1 MKKMIIKNMMA
12 AASVA
17 LVMGGSLTACVDL
30 DLSPNNAP
38 SEGNVWNSASMAEQT
53 IAGVYNR
60 LYEDYTADPNKGWF
74 DMWSSIM
81 DIDANWTA
89 GYHFLHANNTPTSDF
104 GSERWWK
111 NYYSGILRANDVI
124 TNLPTVAGISEAKKS
139 RYISECKFLRSWWY
153 YRLNILY
160 GGVPYYTEP
169 VKSIDG
175 AKKAR
180 STQDEIWDYLIQDL
194 TSCIDDPN
202 LPNKYGADSEDY
214 GHVTKGAAYA
224 LRGKVYMWKK
234 EWRKA
239 ADDFEEVSKCGYKLY
254 TNGSD
259 AYKQLFKA
267 ANERCDEMIFSLQ
280 CINEE
285 GFGGIKNRGYGNRC
299 LPPDNEGKGLGWNNY
314 VINPQFVDSYEN
326 KDGSPFNWDDIIPG
340 YSAMSTNARQVYFL
354 RNEINATER
363 ANAEASGADMTQYK
377 NSGNEERIKAAY
389 ANRDPRLG
397 FSVITP
403 YSTFIGGI
411 EGEALPYVMRFPYRS
426 RGRGTQDIETD
437 TNSKMYYLNR
447 KFVGE
452 GTETMTYYSEI
463 DLPFIRYADVLL
475 NWAEAL
481 NELND
486 IGGAVSKVNDVRNRA
501 GVAPLNSNADTTVNG
516 KEDMHRRIMNERHWE
531 LVGEDVIYF
540 DEIRWGTWKDLKFYT
555 DKEGRMNGMRQVWGS
570 PTYSYTWG
578 GNNYWTLPIPARE
591 IQMNPNM
598 EQNEG
603 WK

>member
-139 RYISECKFLRSWWY
+139 RYVSECKFLRSWWY

-234 EWRKA
+234 EWKKA

-411 EGEALPYVMRFPYRS
+411 FGAAHTDPYGLDYYTASVPSMGAQLEERYGGDILCRDLRGENLPEKTTLSVAGTEFEAIYYGETPLRNMGLIRSCQVWRLVDAYDTFSQWEASGDNRPGNTYPMTVRAGEAYAIHYHCWDGTDFWWYGVCEGMRLEN
-426 RGRGTQDIETD
+426 G
-437 TNSKMYYLNR
+437 
-447 KFVGE
+447 
-452 GTETMTYYSEI
+452 
-463 DLPFIRYADVLL
+463 
-475 NWAEAL
+475 AL
-481 NELND
+481 NTAEVIPPEAEREGMD
-486 IGGAVSKVNDVRNRA
+486 
-501 GVAPLNSNADTTVNG
+501 NG
-516 KEDMHRRIMNERHWE
+516 
-531 LVGEDVIYF
+531 
-540 DEIRWGTWKDLKFYT
+540 
-555 DKEGRMNGMRQVWGS
+555 
-570 PTYSYTWG
+570 
-578 GNNYWTLPIPARE
+578 
-591 IQMNPNM
+591 
-598 EQNEG
+598 
-603 WK
+603 

>member
-139 RYISECKFLRSWWY
+139 RYVSECKFLRSWWY

-224 LRGKVYMWKK
+224 LKSRAMLYAKRWQDAYD
-234 EWRKA
+234 A
-239 ADDFEEVSKCGYKLY
+239 ANNVIALKLY
-254 TNGSD
+254 GLTDNYEDAWKGNNKEAILEFDYDAANGPNHLFDRYYVPQCDGYDNGSTGTPTQEMVECYESKNGEKID
-259 AYKQLFKA
+259 WTPWHGITDETPPYDQLEPRFA
-267 ANERCDEMIFSLQ
+267 ATVIYRGCTWKGKKMDCSLD
-280 CINEE
+280 
-285 GFGGIKNRGYGNRC
+285 GKNGVFMPYREQGTSYGKTTT
-299 LPPDNEGKGLGWNNY
+299 G
-314 VINPQFVDSYEN
+314 
-326 KDGSPFNWDDIIPG
+326 
-340 YSAMSTNARQVYFL
+340 YFL
-354 RNEINATER
+354 RKLLDETLT
-363 ANAEASGADMTQYK
+363 DVK
-377 NSGNEERIKAAY
+377 NGKSAQPWVE
-389 ANRDPRLG
+389 
-397 FSVITP
+397 
-403 YSTFIGGI
+403 
-411 EGEALPYVMRFPYRS
+411 
-426 RGRGTQDIETD
+426 
-437 TNSKMYYLNR
+437 
-447 KFVGE
+447 
-452 GTETMTYYSEI
+452 
-463 DLPFIRYADVLL
+463 IRYAEVLL
-475 NWAEAL
+475 NKAEAAYRL
-481 NELND
+481 NK
-486 IGGAVSKVNDVRNRA
+486 IGEAQSAMNEVRARVKVNL
-501 GVAPLNSNADTTVNG
+501 PG
-516 KEDMHRRIMNERHWE
+516 KSSTGEAWFKDYRNERKVELAYEGHLFWDMRRWE
-531 LVGEDVIYF
+531 LAHIEY
-540 DEIRWGTWKDLKFYT
+540 
-555 DKEGRMNGMRQVWGS
+555 
-570 PTYSYTWG
+570 
-578 GNNYWTLPIPARE
+578 NNYRTHGFKIIGATNTYEYVDCDGQDRKFIKKLYVLPVPSEELKNNSLI
-591 IQMNPNM
+591 
-598 EQNEG
+598 EQYDE